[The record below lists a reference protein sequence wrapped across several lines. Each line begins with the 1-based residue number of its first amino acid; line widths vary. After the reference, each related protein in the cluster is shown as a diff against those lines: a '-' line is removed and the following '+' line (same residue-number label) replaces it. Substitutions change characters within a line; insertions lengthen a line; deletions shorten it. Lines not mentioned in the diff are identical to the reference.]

1 MPYSHMTSTTFDEQ
15 TFIAAILSRCRSDHS
30 LNPTDLYTE
39 KYITEIGF
47 NTETE
52 RLILEKLRKNESADS
67 PIWDQSLH
75 LYLLIKLDYA
85 LDDLYD
91 SDADTDCED

>member
-1 MPYSHMTSTTFDEQ
+1 MTSTTFDEQ
-15 TFIAAILSRCRSDHS
+15 TFIAAIISRCRSDYS
-30 LNPTDLYTE
+30 LIPTDLYTE

-67 PIWDQSLH
+67 PIWVQSLH
-75 LYLLIKLDYA
+75 LYLLNKLDYA
-85 LDDLYD
+85 LDDLYN